1 MTGPAPGSDHDPTLS
16 VRKATAADLAAARAL
31 LEQYPHKREQQAAQ
45 RLDRGRLLD
54 FFMRD
59 LEAGL
64 EGSAPHWIAEEGGEP
79 VALAGLAPDHWH
91 GEVYGLKMGHVRPW
105 VNTVN
110 PQNGAPLLDQALAEA
125 RRQDYQHLS
134 VRVDGADFRNLH
146 LMEAHG
152 FRLIDVSLK
161 FSRPL
166 PLGAAN
172 IAEPPLA
179 QTNGLRVGIAEP
191 NDRQWIRTLGSRTH
205 GATHYLNDPDLPRD
219 KTREL
224 FARWLDR
231 CIERLAYRI
240 YTLKDADGRGLGF
253 VTYLRNRA
261 FAEALG
267 RAPLILDFI
276 LLDPEL
282 RGQGVG
288 PWFMEQTL
296 PRESDQE
303 FDYCELRT
311 SAHNPSAV
319 ACYEKLG
326 FCLCASD
333 FVLSIGRSSLFNS
346 KDHHSHG

>member
-1 MTGPAPGSDHDPTLS
+1 MTDHAPSSDHDPAVS
-16 VRKATAADLAAARAL
+16 VRKATAHDLAAARVL
-31 LEQYPHKREQQAAQ
+31 LEQYPYKREQQTAQ

-59 LEAGL
+59 LETGL
-64 EGSAPHWIAEEGGEP
+64 GGPASHWIAEQGGEP
-79 VALAGLAPDHWH
+79 VALAGLAPDQWH
-91 GEVYGLKMGHVRPW
+91 GEVYGLKIGQVRPW
-105 VNTVN
+105 LNTVN
-110 PQNGAPLLDQALAEA
+110 PKSGAPLLDEALAEA

-161 FSRPL
+161 LSRPL
-166 PLGAAN
+166 PLAEP
-172 IAEPPLA
+172 IVDEPPLA
-179 QTNGLRVGIAEP
+179 QTRGLRVGIAEP
-191 NDRQWIRTLGSRTH
+191 SDRQWIRALGSRTH
-205 GATHYLNDPDLPRD
+205 GATHYLNDPHLPRE

-240 YTLKDADGRGLGF
+240 YTLTDADGRGLGF
-253 VTYLRNRA
+253 ATYLCNQD
-261 FAEALG
+261 FAKALG
-267 RAPLILDFI
+267 REPLIMDFI
-276 LLDPEL
+276 LLDPAL

-296 PRESDQE
+296 LRESDQG
-303 FDYCELRT
+303 FNYCELRT

-333 FVLSIGRSSLFNS
+333 FVLSIGPSSLFNS
-346 KDHHSHG
+346 KRSPSA